1 MLNNSVLFT
10 RPQLMRN
17 EVYEHLKLE
26 ILSGTLEPG
35 LKLAEIPLSE
45 RLGVSRTPVREA
57 VQRLAQDGLV
67 QIQANKGAKV
77 RGISLQEIEEIYAVR
92 EVLDGL
98 AARLA
103 ATQRS
108 QKNLKVMRQ
117 ALHNL
122 ETAPATAYTE
132 QVSADLEFHNAIAAA
147 SGNATLQSSLKNL
160 AQSIARVKLLTR
172 ESNQSSGT
180 SAAHEAI
187 LAAIEAKNPKAAEN
201 AAREHVRVFQEM
213 LTLQLA
219 TRGDL

>member
-1 MLNNSVLFT
+1 MLSHSVLFT

-26 ILSGTLEPG
+26 ILSGALEPG
-35 LKLAEIPLSE
+35 IKLAEIPLSE

-77 RGISLQEIEEIYAVR
+77 RGISPQEIEEIYAVR

-103 ATQRS
+103 ATHRS
-108 QKNLKVMRQ
+108 QKNLKAMRQ
-117 ALHNL
+117 ALHDL

-132 QVSADLEFHNAIAAA
+132 QVNADLEFHNAIAAA

-172 ESNQSSGT
+172 ESNQSNGT
-180 SAAHEAI
+180 HTAHHAI
-187 LAAIEAKNPKAAEN
+187 LMAIEAKNPNLAEN
-201 AAREHVRVFQEM
+201 AAREHVRAFGEL
-213 LTLQLA
+213 LTGK
-219 TRGDL
+219 RSDHV